1 MAHVREFMSSRT
13 AVQRAAAGIA
23 RALIAADL
31 RAGHARLAI
40 PGGSAVQL
48 MAPLLPLLPE
58 AVRARLRLTWV
69 DERCVPLADP
79 ASNRGAAERAGLVP
93 DCARVL
99 PLWSD
104 DASPAAA
111 CERVVA
117 GLAADF
123 AGGLDVALLGLG
135 EDGHIAS
142 LFPGH
147 PALASDEPVLHIA
160 DSPKPPA
167 RRMTLGLSLLQ
178 RAGLCVV
185 LATGEG
191 KRDALVRLQR
201 ADKALPATALGRL
214 IVFTDLEDLEGFTD
228 LDRLL
233 QPPSQAQGPKR

>member
-13 AVQRAAAGIA
+13 AAPRAAAGIA

-40 PGGSAVQL
+40 PGGSAVQV
-48 MAPLLPLLPE
+48 MATLLPLLPE
-58 AVRARLRLTWV
+58 PVRRRLRLTWV

-79 ASNRGAAERAGLVP
+79 TSNQGEARRAGLIP
-93 DCARVL
+93 EGALTL
-99 PLWSD
+99 PLWWD
-104 DASPAAA
+104 DASPAEAIA
-111 CERVVA
+111 RVSA

-147 PALASDEPVLHIA
+147 PALASSEPVLHIPN
-160 DSPKPPA
+160 SPKPPPG
-167 RRMTLGLSLLQ
+167 RMTLGLPVLAQ
-178 RAGLCVV
+178 AGLCVL
-185 LATGEG
+185 LATGAG

-201 ADKALPATALGRL
+201 ADKSLPAAALARL
-214 IVFTDLEDLEGFTD
+214 VVFTDLEGLEGFTD

-233 QPPSQAQGPKR
+233 QPQGTTR